1 MYQEHGIPARIL
13 GLLGKGRRRKES
25 PKKPK
30 ERRLTLESLEQRR
43 LLSASGLVARPL
55 PQVVIL
61 QGTSAQFISLAS
73 AFHEADGSRPPLNY
87 TVVSNTNPQLFTV
100 LPVDVSS
107 GRLLLQVP
115 PDVSGTAE
123 ITVQATDSYGQSA
136 NTTVEVAVA
145 GDSGISEGDTNLLN
159 GQSLNVGTATGL
171 SAFSGGNLGIAQRN
185 DFSGSGGGDGS
196 GGGSGGGDWDFWNDG
211 YSSSGGG
218 ASGGSGGDGGSG
230 GLDTSIDMYSW
241 PSVAAPGALVDIVAV
256 VTDQNGDPIPAGEGV
271 EFAYVGENPFALGW
285 GTTDDNGYVDVA
297 TTSLPVGGDPIQ
309 AGYPGRA
316 IAPS

>member
-13 GLLGKGRRRKES
+13 GWQSKGRRRRES

-87 TVVSNTNPQLFTV
+87 TVVSNSNPGLFTV
-100 LPVDVSS
+100 LPVDASS

-136 NTTVEVAVA
+136 NATVEVAVA
-145 GDSGISEGDTNLLN
+145 GDSGASDGDTTVVTRNRLTSARRR
-159 GQSLNVGTATGL
+159 GCPPSPAATWESLTGMTI
-171 SAFSGGNLGIAQRN
+171 AAAGGEWARRRRR
-185 DFSGSGGGDGS
+185 GSG
-196 GGGSGGGDWDFWNDG
+196 
-211 YSSSGGG
+211 
-218 ASGGSGGDGGSG
+218 
-230 GLDTSIDMYSW
+230 T
-241 PSVAAPGALVDIVAV
+241 
-256 VTDQNGDPIPAGEGV
+256 
-271 EFAYVGENPFALGW
+271 
-285 GTTDDNGYVDVA
+285 
-297 TTSLPVGGDPIQ
+297 
-309 AGYPGRA
+309 
-316 IAPS
+316 